1 MAEYTFSLLY
11 GYNYTNRPYL
21 CMYPNITLIICLL
34 FAIIGTIVSIFLL
47 NKRIKTKFALL
58 IQLLI
63 AIVWVALLLF

>member
-21 CMYPNITLIICLL
+21 CMYPNITLIICLS

-63 AIVWVALLLF
+63 VIVWVALLLF